1 MSFLASLFVVYGFAG
16 LFSGGTLA
24 LALGLFALHRRR
36 SRIADYALD
45 ASVPLVEGAAL
56 LVGVVESIEEG
67 EDEPVIT
74 LELLASGAL
83 RITAVAFA
91 LRLPSGALVRVEP
104 EADQAR
110 LTLDQAYRVGPWSRG
125 WTYCAT
131 LRPGERIHL
140 HGSLRRETDPH
151 RAGSGYR
158 DTAQVWT
165 ARAPLP
171 SPLAIISP
179 RVIALH
185 AERARFH
192 GRWALGLGALFV
204 ALNLVVLGPFHG
216 AVLLAGATPALALGT
231 GLLTLASSLFPVFAY
246 WLRAAETNPWSDR
259 ALPRTSA

>member
-16 LFSGGTLA
+16 LLSGGTLS
-24 LALGLFALHRRR
+24 LAVGLFASHRRR

-74 LELLASGAL
+74 VELVRSGSLE
-83 RITAVAFA
+83 ITAVAFA

-104 EADQAR
+104 EADHAR
-110 LTLDQAYRVGPWSRG
+110 LTLDQAYQLGPWSRG
-125 WTYCAT
+125 RTYCAT
-131 LRPGERIHL
+131 IRPGERVHL
-140 HGSLRRETDPH
+140 HASLRRETDPH

-171 SPLAIISP
+171 SPLAIVSP
-179 RVIALH
+179 RMIELH

-204 ALNLVVLGPFHG
+204 ALNTVVLGPFHV
-216 AVLLAGATPALALGT
+216 AVLFAGATPTLALGT
-231 GLLTLASSLFPVFAY
+231 ALLTLASSLLPAFVY
-246 WLRAAETNPWSDR
+246 WLREAETKPWLDR
-259 ALPRTSA
+259 ALP